1 MANSTQYTK
10 TLNTPSEK
18 LDTNELHGRVR
29 VAFADFTAAG
39 AEETISMFKLP
50 DGARIIGGR
59 ANHAALGSGT
69 TLSVGHAA
77 YVNAAGTTV
86 AADVDE
92 YKAAAASTGAVGFN
106 IAATTALGENSIV
119 DAPDGLVVT
128 VTTAGGSDATGFLS
142 VQMTYVLD

>member
-29 VAFADFTAAG
+29 VAFADFTAEG

-50 DGARIIGGR
+50 NGARIIGGR

-86 AADVDE
+86 VADVDE

>member
-39 AEETISMFKLP
+39 AEETINMFKIP
-50 DGARIIGGR
+50 NGARIIGGR

-77 YVNAAGTTV
+77 YDNAAGTTV
-86 AADVDE
+86 VADVDE

-119 DAPDGLVVT
+119 DAPDGLIVT

>member
-1 MANSTQYTK
+1 MANSVQFAK
-10 TLNTPSEK
+10 TLDTPSVK

-29 VAFADFTAAG
+29 VAYADFTAAG

-50 DGARIIGGR
+50 NGARIIGGR

-86 AADVDE
+86 VADVDE

-106 IAATTALGENSIV
+106 IAATTALGENSVV
-119 DAPDGLVVT
+119 DAPDGLIIT
-128 VTTAGGSDATGFLS
+128 ATTAGGSNATGFLS

>member
-1 MANSTQYTK
+1 MANSTQYAK
-10 TLNTPSEK
+10 TLDTPSVK

-29 VAFADFTAAG
+29 VAYADYTAAG
-39 AEETISMFKLP
+39 AQETISMFKLP
-50 DGARIIGGR
+50 NGARIIGGR
-59 ANHAALGSGT
+59 VNHAQLAGATT
-69 TLSVGHAA
+69 TLSIGHAA

-92 YKAAAASTGAVGFN
+92 YKAAALATSVSAFN
-106 IAATTALGENSIV
+106 IAATTALGENSVV

-128 VTTAGGSDATGFLS
+128 ATTAGANATGLIE

>member
-1 MANSTQYTK
+1 MANSTQYAK
-10 TLNTPSEK
+10 TLDTPSVK

-29 VAFADFTAAG
+29 VAYADFTAAG
-39 AEETISMFKLP
+39 AQETINMFKLP

-59 ANHAALGSGT
+59 VNHAALGSST
-69 TLSVGHAA
+69 TLSIGHAA
-77 YVNAAGTTV
+77 YDNAAGTTV

-92 YKAAAASTGAVGFN
+92 YKAAAASTSVSAFN
-106 IAATTALGENSIV
+106 IAATTALGENSVV

-128 VTTAGGSDATGFLS
+128 ATTAGANATGLIE

>member
-86 AADVDE
+86 VADVDE